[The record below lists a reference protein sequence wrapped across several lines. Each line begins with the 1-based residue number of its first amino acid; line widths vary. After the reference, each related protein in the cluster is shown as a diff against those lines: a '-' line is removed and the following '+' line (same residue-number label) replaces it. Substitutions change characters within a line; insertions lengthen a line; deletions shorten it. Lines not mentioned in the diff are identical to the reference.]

1 MASKLPS
8 QSCIKHL
15 QSNPQSIMGNI
26 LGFFKDQKTM
36 ENIPTDLID
45 LLQDHNQTTWVP
57 DFRSFLTS
65 LDERTKQHWRASLLD
80 FVLLARSI
88 RALQAK
94 QEQLHFD
101 LYGGEENQSPQKR
114 ARSDNK
120 ANKKGKKKSKQ
131 QKKTAEEEEDHL
143 INEHNRLF
151 EQMERVFLGEESQGP
166 IALSDSVLRS
176 RLAFEVHE
184 EKNRTSLKPIY
195 EDYKKD
201 NIFHLVWQA
210 HNDPLVWTK
219 LEKLCDKYL
228 KQKAQSAISP
238 IAVLLS
244 IL

>member
-1 MASKLPS
+1 M
-8 QSCIKHL
+8 
-15 QSNPQSIMGNI
+15 
-26 LGFFKDQKTM
+26 DQ
-36 ENIPTDLID
+36 IPTDLTD
-45 LLQDHNQTTWVP
+45 LLQDHNQATWVP
-57 DFRSFLTS
+57 DFRAFLTS

-88 RALQAK
+88 RVLQSK

-151 EQMERVFLGEESQGP
+151 EQMERDFLGEESCQSP

-210 HNDPLVWTK
+210 HNDPLVWSK

-228 KQKAQSAISP
+228 KQKAQSANSP